1 MLMIIKLDNKN
12 FKNAIKNGIK
22 VVEFYMPECPYCI
35 RQNEVLNDL
44 GNIWLGQVSSKNSQD
59 LIKLPSG
66 WIYNLSISKY
76 KNGQSALEIKKS
88 AEKSASN
95 RLKTTLPQSV
105 YSGF

>member
-1 MLMIIKLDNKN
+1 MLMIIELDNKN

-59 LIKLPSG
+59 LIKEFDILTFPTF
-66 WIYNLSISKY
+66 IIFN
-76 KNGQSALEIKKS
+76 NGVEFT
-88 AEKSASN
+88 
-95 RLKTTLPQSV
+95 RF
-105 YSGF
+105 SGFRSKGELLDKLLKYIPS